1 MTITPI
7 PATITETDSRLVPL
21 SEQRWCVLGSRVDD
35 KSETAILGFI
45 CLVAGVYEVT
55 TVTRPLDVTFCTDL
69 RAAQA
74 AVSDLC

>member
-1 MTITPI
+1 MTITPS
-7 PATITETDSRLVPL
+7 PATITASDTDLVQL
-21 SEQRWCVLGSRVDD
+21 STRQWRVLGSRVDD
-35 KSETAILGFI
+35 KSEAAILGLI

-55 TVTRPLDVTFCTDL
+55 TAARPLDVTFCTDL